1 MSKAALKKTLA
12 LLSPEQKDQLLL
24 DLYSAR
30 KEAKEY
36 LDFFVD
42 PDIEKLVTAT
52 CNSITR
58 EVYRKG
64 KHGYNKPRITEI
76 RNLIKKVATL
86 NPGPEYVIQIMVST
100 IQTVANAAS
109 IGFWYTNAVAD
120 SFARITRETLIV
132 ANDAA
137 MLDATLNKINTIV
150 DAMPNTVVRR
160 ASRFMRAKL
169 KDAISDGLSAL
180 TSAKT

>member
-64 KHGYNKPRITEI
+64 KHGYNRPRIMEI

-86 NPGPEYVIQIMVST
+86 NPGSEYVIQILVST
-100 IQTVANAAS
+100 IRTVAGAAS
-109 IGFWYTNAVAD
+109 AGFWFTDAVAE
-120 SFARITRETLIV
+120 SFARITRETLSL
-132 ANDAA
+132 ADDAA
-137 MLDATLNKINTIV
+137 MLDATLNQINTIV
-150 DAMPNTVVRR
+150 DAMPDNVTRR
-160 ASRFMRAKL
+160 ASRFMKTRL
-169 KDAISDGLSAL
+169 KRAISEGLKELS
-180 TSAKT
+180 SAKA